1 MNVNGALQTVRGEEK
16 CVSGKISTVLCDAPI
31 EITSQVT

>member
-1 MNVNGALQTVRGEEK
+1 MNVNGALQTVRDEER
-16 CVSGKISTVLCDAPI
+16 CVSGKMSTVLYDAPV